1 MRRRFFIDKFVG
13 NTAGMRGETADHLG
27 RVLRAEVGQLYE
39 LSDGSSI
46 WLARVTNVKLA
57 KGTKSAID
65 FELVGEIPAPE
76 VGLRLRAMISIVKF
90 DRFEWCLEKATE
102 LGVGEITPLAAAWS
116 DKPLIGA
123 AAKRHERW
131 EKIVLEAAQQSRQ
144 MRAPVLRAAI
154 RPAEAFGEAKTG
166 LKILLSERAD
176 ARPIREILQGVQPR
190 DAVLAFG
197 PEGGWTDDEIMLARM
212 AGFTEASLGE
222 NIFRTETAVIAALA
236 IVRFTLEPKT

>member
-154 RPAEAFGEAKTG
+154 RPAEVPNAPAFT
-166 LKILLSERAD
+166 AD
-176 ARPIREILQGVQPR
+176 AAATALPWGDAADAP
-190 DAVLAFG
+190 DAVATPKMTAAIMAELLA
-197 PEGGWTDDEIMLARM
+197 
-212 AGFTEASLGE
+212 ASFL
-222 NIFRTETAVIAALA
+222 ILTISSALTSRA
-236 IVRFTLEPKT
+236 IVTDSPGKLSAA